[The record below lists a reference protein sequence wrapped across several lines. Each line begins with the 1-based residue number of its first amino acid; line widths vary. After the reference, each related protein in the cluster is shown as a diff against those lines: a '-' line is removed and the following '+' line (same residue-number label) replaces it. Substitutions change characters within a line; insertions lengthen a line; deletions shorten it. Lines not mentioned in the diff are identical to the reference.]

1 MHHQS
6 ADTVHRLACLGLPND
21 SSANGISRTMLI
33 NASVFRRLPYRIR
46 RRMKFNV
53 RVTLEDRELTIP
65 TSLIAGMDNVSWTRS
80 WRAEL
85 IERLIESDR
94 GLFVDAG
101 ANVGQTLLDLKLMK
115 PDYSWIGFEPN
126 IACVSYLKELI
137 HVNAFEECR
146 IIPVGLSDRAAC
158 LPLFRH
164 KDESADSNATIIP
177 NLRPDRLYDI
187 DMVPCFTFDEVM
199 QSLSVGKIDFIKIDI
214 EGAELEAL
222 TGMEMSIRALQPVIL
237 CEVLFTD
244 SKGDL
249 TIQGARNAKVME
261 LLLRFGYK
269 VLQLLKS
276 DDVTTIVGVRGI
288 QTFPSG
294 YWDRDNKDLCDY
306 LFYPAARETE
316 ILRCFP

>member
-1 MHHQS
+1 
-6 ADTVHRLACLGLPND
+6 
-21 SSANGISRTMLI
+21 MLI
-33 NASVFRRLPYRIR
+33 NASVFRRLPYRILR
-46 RRMKFNV
+46 RLRLNV
-53 RVTLEDRELTIP
+53 RVKLADRELTIP

-94 GLFVDAG
+94 GLFIDAG

-115 PDYSWIGFEPN
+115 PDYSYIGFEPN
-126 IACVSYLKELI
+126 SACVSYLKELI
-137 HVNAFEECR
+137 HANAFDECR
-146 IIPVGLSDRAAC
+146 IIPVGLSDRAVC

-177 NLRPDRLYDI
+177 DLRPDRLYDI
-187 DMVPCFTFDEVM
+187 DMVPCFRFDEVV

-222 TGMEMSIRALQPVIL
+222 TGMEMSIRAHQPVIL

-249 TIQGARNAKVME
+249 TTQDARKTKVME
-261 LLLRFGYK
+261 LLSRFGYK

-276 DDVTTIVGVRGI
+276 DDLTKIVGVRSI

-294 YWDRDNKDLCDY
+294 YWGRDNAHLCDY
-306 LFYPAARETE
+306 VFYPEAREKDV
-316 ILRCFP
+316 LRCFP